1 MEKFVSVTGIAAPM
15 PINNVDTDM
24 ITPKPV
30 LKAVT
35 KKGLAW
41 SLFQEHRFK
50 PDGTENPEFVLN
62 QEPWRNAKIIVSLE
76 NWGCG
81 SSREHS
87 PWAMYDFGI
96 RAVIAISYADIHYNN
111 CFKNGILPVT
121 LSPDEVDVVMEAA
134 RRGEEVT
141 VDLEDEEVRLADGT
155 VFAFEIEDY
164 RRDALLRG
172 LDEIG
177 QTLDQ
182 GDAIFAFEEK
192 QRKVTPWLYD
202 REPIE

>member
-1 MEKFVSVTGIAAPM
+1 MEKFVRVTGIAAPI

-24 ITPKPV
+24 ITPKQV

-35 KKGLAW
+35 RKGLAW
-41 SLFQEHRFK
+41 SLFQEHRFR
-50 PDGTENPEFVLN
+50 PDGSENPDFVLN
-62 QEPWRNAKIIVSLE
+62 KEPWRNATIIVSLE

-96 RAVIAISYADIHYNN
+96 RAVVAISFADIHYNN

-121 LSPDEVDVVMEAA
+121 LAPEEIDRVMRSAEA
-134 RRGEEVT
+134 GEAVT
-141 VDLEDEEVRLADGT
+141 VDLERKRVSLADGT
-155 VFAFEIEDY
+155 AFGFEIEDY

-182 GDAIFAFEEK
+182 AGAITAFEDR
-192 QRKVTPWLYD
+192 QREITPWLYD
-202 REPIE
+202 RTVPD

>member
-1 MEKFVSVTGIAAPM
+1 MEKFIRVTGIAAPI

-24 ITPKPV
+24 ITPKQV

-35 KKGLAW
+35 RKGLAW
-41 SLFQEHRFK
+41 SLFQEHRFR
-50 PDGTENPEFVLN
+50 PDGSENPDFVLN
-62 QEPWRNAKIIVSLE
+62 KEPWRNAKIIVSLE

-96 RAVIAISYADIHYNN
+96 RAVIAISFADIHYNN
-111 CFKNGILPVT
+111 CFKNGILPAA
-121 LSPDEVDVVMEAA
+121 LKPDEIDVVMKSAKA
-134 RRGEEVT
+134 GEEVT
-141 VDLEDEEVRLADGT
+141 VDLERQIVGLADGT
-155 VFAFEIEDY
+155 EFTFEIEDF

-182 GDAIFAFEEK
+182 ASAISAFEEK

-202 REPIE
+202 RTDVG